1 MEGFMSVRK
10 SLLITSFFNM
20 IFFFRPSLA
29 LSQSQIPSESQRR
42 IATLI
47 GSLPA
52 DLQSCGERYW
62 FQTKLQNEDTAELR
76 SRDPEYGASQVCKE
90 LPSDRP
96 TPESLSRGTPPAMAR
111 LSVPP
116 INDLTRGS
124 HSVAVSRP
132 EELKD
137 IGLEGATIARVRRAV
152 LGILEGE
159 NKCSAWFRR
168 FDPDVSATF
177 RSLNFSV
184 DEGGSDIVIKERNDR
199 GAWTDQGPYIARTM
213 QNGGTGSTVTINGNG
228 AFFRRKDEIYKIGWV
243 GAMEIPTGTWKYLH
257 IGPYDGGTLPAQ
269 VIAVLHELAHVINAI
284 PRDDSSH
291 ILSQQNTE
299 LVLQYCK
306 SEASASANRLRLVMT
321 QSPAN

>member
-1 MEGFMSVRK
+1 MSVRK
-10 SLLITSFFNM
+10 SLLIASFFNM
-20 IFFFRPSLA
+20 IFFFRPCLA
-29 LSQSQIPSESQRR
+29 LPQSQISSESQRR

-52 DLQSCGERYW
+52 NLQSCGDRYS
-62 FQTKLQNEDTAELR
+62 FQTKFQSEDTTELR
-76 SRDPEYGASQVCKE
+76 LRNQEYGASQVCQE
-90 LPSDRP
+90 LPSDGP
-96 TPESLSRGTPPAMAR
+96 TPESLSRGTPPAMVR

-152 LGILEGE
+152 LGILERE
-159 NKCSAWFRR
+159 NKCSAWLRR
-168 FDPDVSATF
+168 SDPDVSATF

-184 DEGGSDIVIKERNDR
+184 DEGGSGIVIKEWNDR
-199 GAWTDQGPYIARTM
+199 GAWIDQGPYIARTM

-228 AFFRRKDEIYKIGWV
+228 AFFRRKDEIYKISWV
-243 GAMEIPTGTWKYLH
+243 GGMEIPTGTWKYLH

-284 PRDDSSH
+284 PGDDTSR
-291 ILSQQNTE
+291 IRSQQNTE

-306 SEASASANRLRLVMT
+306 SEVSAKRLRLVMA